1 MLIFCN
7 DVSPR
12 LVREF
17 NKTLELHHIDIPV
30 FETELTIEE
39 IHFFVGYKAGVIT
52 VDDENFS
59 RKIISLLTQEENAN
73 GN

>member
-1 MLIFCN
+1 MFCS

-12 LVREF
+12 LIKEF
-17 NKTLELHHIDIPV
+17 KRTMELNSIDVPI
-30 FETELTIEE
+30 FETDITINE
-39 IHFFVGYKAGVIT
+39 IHIFVGYKAGVLT

-59 RKIISLLTQEENAN
+59 KKIISLLTQEERAN